1 MSQEMNFN
9 WWTEILKLVGAFII
23 YLGLYIWLGLMF
35 VCGMN
40 WRDSEPGTRT
50 EARLEIDLEEQG
62 DMYDLVE
69 LGGDRGGSERR

>member
-1 MSQEMNFN
+1 MSQEMNIN

-69 LGGDRGGSERR
+69 MGGDRGGSERR